1 MFCMNPRIVEMVVGA
16 LFLYVAYLKLQSYG
30 LSYLL
35 LVPMHTFYALCFAG
49 IGILMLMGRQHVAV
63 YGLAMA
69 ALVVSLN
76 DLNFFSSFSLS
87 PIFYGLASRPFAMV
101 SDIIMPIAAIYW
113 NWKGGFY

>member
-1 MFCMNPRIVEMVVGA
+1 MNPRIVEMVVGA

-69 ALVVSLN
+69 ALVMSLN